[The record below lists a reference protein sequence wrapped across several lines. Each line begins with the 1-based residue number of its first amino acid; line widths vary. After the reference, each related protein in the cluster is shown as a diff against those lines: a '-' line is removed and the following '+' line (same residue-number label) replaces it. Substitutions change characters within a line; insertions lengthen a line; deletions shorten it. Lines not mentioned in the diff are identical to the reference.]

1 MPAKRRSTAQPAPKI
16 QKQRPQSY
24 IEKTTAPAEPPAPPA
39 SSTGRRKRRVPR
51 EPLSTRV
58 PVTLRDRMYDYEE
71 STGMGVQAMV
81 EEALTEYLEKRGFG
95 ETS

>member
-1 MPAKRRSTAQPAPKI
+1 M
-16 QKQRPQSY
+16 
-24 IEKTTAPAEPPAPPA
+24 
-39 SSTGRRKRRVPR
+39 PR

-71 STGMGVQAMV
+71 STGTGVQAMV

>member
-1 MPAKRRSTAQPAPKI
+1 MPAQRRSTAQPAPKI

-24 IEKTTAPAEPPAPPA
+24 IEKTTAPVEAPSPPAGTA
-39 SSTGRRKRRVPR
+39 GRRKRRVPR

-71 STGMGVQAMV
+71 STGTGVQAMV